1 MQNFSDFWKTFTIW
15 REESVSQTNRKTMR
29 IFFCDFSHFTAATL
43 KMYKYLVLILTP
55 PGRVLSLFKIKC
67 FRPYVLYGNFIIKSS
82 THRHQS
88 ITRIITNKRT
98 QHTFGEMMKPFIEW
112 DMRSLTLSLKLI
124 VLCLN
129 FKERKNRNEEV
140 DFSKTKFLEEFD
152 TFSVWTRENCV
163 TDLLPFFP
171 RSSKVGTLWTY
182 APPMAAICIEQ
193 YWNWQLSV
201 WMIKSIL
208 QIMVWKVFL
217 SNNKLQ
223 KVFLS

>member
-29 IFFCDFSHFTAATL
+29 IFF
-43 KMYKYLVLILTP
+43 VILTLYCCNSKDVQTFGCHTDSSRP
-55 PGRVLSLFKIKC
+55 CLVSCVLS
-67 FRPYVLYGNFIIKSS
+67 
-82 THRHQS
+82 
-88 ITRIITNKRT
+88 

-124 VLCLN
+124 FLCFN
-129 FKERKNRNEEV
+129 FKERKNRNKEV
-140 DFSKTKFLEEFD
+140 DFSKTKFLEEF
-152 TFSVWTRENCV
+152 SEVWTRENCV
-163 TDLLPFFP
+163 TDLPPLFP

-201 WMIKSIL
+201 WMISIEY
-208 QIMVWKVFL
+208 
-217 SNNKLQ
+217 
-223 KVFLS
+223 